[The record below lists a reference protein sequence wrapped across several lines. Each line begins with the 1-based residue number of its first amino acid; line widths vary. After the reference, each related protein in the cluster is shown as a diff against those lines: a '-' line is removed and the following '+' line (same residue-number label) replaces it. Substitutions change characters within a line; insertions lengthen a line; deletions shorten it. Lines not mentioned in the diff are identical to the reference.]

1 MLLEAWPAVRARVPG
16 ARLVL
21 VGDGPTEPE
30 LRAAAGEGVDLV
42 GPRKDVPD
50 WLAAA
55 DVVVAPSRWEGMA
68 LTLLEAMATGRSVVA
83 TEVAGAGEALGD
95 EAGRIVPIESVPG
108 SPRPSPSDCTIQ
120 TWPPTKAARGDGGP
134 SSPTT
139 PDDERPHRRSLRGGS
154 RPGARPIGSRRD
166 SRRSPGAVSETH
178 VPDVGTTR
186 ILANTVYR
194 GAADVGSK
202 LISIAFFVVLARQLG
217 ESGFG
222 VFVFGLTLASM
233 LTVLAGFGQDQVLTR
248 EVARDRSR
256 LDEYFANTV
265 TLKLL
270 LALPVLV
277 FSALVMAAVGVDA
290 ETLWVVLLL
299 GIALVAEQLASTCFA
314 VYQAFE
320 QLVYVP
326 VVIITQRLIT
336 AAAGIAAVLAGASV
350 IAVSV
355 VYLGGALAAMVL
367 AYVLLADRSPGQ
379 VSS

>member
-1 MLLEAWPAVRARVPG
+1 M
-16 ARLVL
+16 
-21 VGDGPTEPE
+21 
-30 LRAAAGEGVDLV
+30 
-42 GPRKDVPD
+42 
-50 WLAAA
+50 
-55 DVVVAPSRWEGMA
+55 
-68 LTLLEAMATGRSVVA
+68 
-83 TEVAGAGEALGD
+83 
-95 EAGRIVPIESVPG
+95 
-108 SPRPSPSDCTIQ
+108 
-120 TWPPTKAARGDGGP
+120 
-134 SSPTT
+134 
-139 PDDERPHRRSLRGGS
+139 
-154 RPGARPIGSRRD
+154 
-166 SRRSPGAVSETH
+166 
-178 VPDVGTTR
+178 PDVGTTR

-222 VFVFGLTLASM
+222 VFVFGLTLAAM

-265 TLKLL
+265 ALKLT

-277 FSALVMAAVGVDA
+277 VSALVMAAAGVDA

-299 GIALVAEQLASTCFA
+299 GIALVAEQLALTCFA

-336 AAAGIAAVLAGASV
+336 AVAGIAAVRAGASPRV
-350 IAVSV
+350 RA
-355 VYLGGALAAMVL
+355 
-367 AYVLLADRSPGQ
+367 R
-379 VSS
+379 